1 MRFASRLL
9 SAFLLR
15 HVVPLAA
22 DLGSSAD
29 VLAWGCLP
37 QPKGQE
43 NEATTNPEE
52 IGAGGVITCR
62 DGRRTMEGRAR
73 NNASEIL
80 FAAQQ
85 LGMDFT

>member
-1 MRFASRLL
+1 M
-9 SAFLLR
+9 LR
-15 HVVPLAA
+15 HVVPLAS

-37 QPKGQE
+37 QPKGQPKGQE

-52 IGAGGVITCR
+52 FGAGGVITCR
-62 DGRRTMEGRAR
+62 DGRRTLEGRER

-85 LGMDFT
+85 LGMDFV

>member
-1 MRFASRLL
+1 M
-9 SAFLLR
+9 LR
-15 HVVPLAA
+15 HVVPLAV

-29 VLAWGCLP
+29 VLSRGRLP

-43 NEATTNPEE
+43 NEAPTDPEE

-62 DGRRTMEGRAR
+62 DGRRTVEGRER

-80 FAAQQ
+80 FAVQQ
-85 LGMDFT
+85 LGMDLI